1 MTLDLRSV
9 RVQVL
14 VGGVDLSTA
23 FVSLSIGGNALDDSG
38 WFKPRGQIVLAAYA
52 DGVTEDMDCRTNPGR
67 WAPGT
72 VVAVSVWLGSWVPLP
87 WRMRILAYPNR
98 PSPAEPTITLEV
110 GTDAD
115 LLNYRAPE
123 GDPGTDEYGT
133 PTGARTLINRALAK
147 AGAPSLAVG
156 DTITTLNL
164 PFSPEKN
171 TGGSWMTY
179 AGAVAYAARYIL
191 WQQTDGTI
199 RATPLTLDGLTPTAT
214 YTVGTD
220 EADYVLSPP
229 GEQPP
234 EVVQVQGTTYLI
246 EDATPD
252 DSVVEEIING
262 VLTRTEVRYEDW
274 GTSEPKI
281 IETVS
286 IPLNLMSPGKFP
298 GISALYPYQ
307 RTTTRKT
314 YDAWDRLIEEFSQ
327 VEQPSF
333 LVPFAAQTTALKIVG
348 QTVTTYEFPVSFVS
362 AGGDPATE
370 QIVREVKTSEVLK
383 GKTTIERA
391 LYRINGAP
399 LSLEDRTVTTE
410 TWEKK
415 GPELYLHRVN
425 VRDDSPDPTALPPR
439 NQPSQFSPPPATT
452 FRPAEKQRAELPY
465 SGKATFT
472 NAVGSG
478 FAEKLWSI
486 NLPSGMGISASQ
498 CRAHATLWGRIR
510 QGRQFGIR
518 WGGDVAAAWL
528 TNFSPVARVDITD
541 RGTTTAYLVEGFS
554 LEIDQRSAALGGMG
568 LELGIVSE
576 GGTITP
582 PAVQISR
589 DVRAV
594 AGGIRITATGG
605 ARIP

>member
-9 RVQVL
+9 SVQVL
-14 VGGVDLSTA
+14 VGGVDLSPA

-52 DGVTEDMDCRTNPGR
+52 DGITEDMDCRTNPGR

-87 WRMRILAYPNR
+87 WRLRILAYPNR

-133 PTGARTLINRALAK
+133 PTGAQTLINRALAQ

-171 TGGSWMTY
+171 TGGSWIAY
-179 AGAVAYAARYIL
+179 AGSVAYAARHIL
-191 WQQTDGTI
+191 WQQADGAI
-199 RATPLTLDGLTPTAT
+199 RATPLTLDGLTPTAS

-234 EVVQVQGTTYLI
+234 AVVQVQGTTYQI
-246 EDATPD
+246 EAVQDEALVTDDIVDGVRVVTTVSYRDRATFEPIYEEEVQQPI
-252 DSVVEEIING
+252 SVVLPNRDFGSTSPSTLIVASLTTQRKIYNGTTAILETEIDEVQRPIAVVFPDWSG
-262 VLTRTEVRYEDW
+262 SSPTSLIVGERLTTIY
-274 GTSEPKI
+274 
-281 IETVS
+281 
-286 IPLNLMSPGKFP
+286 
-298 GISALYPYQ
+298 
-307 RTTTRKT
+307 T
-314 YDAWDRLIEEFSQ
+314 YDSNGIVTKKVATKEAPRRSN
-327 VEQPSF
+327 PS
-333 LVPFAAQTTALKIVG
+333 LLSVI
-348 QTVTTYEFPVSFVS
+348 
-362 AGGDPATE
+362 
-370 QIVREVKTSEVLK
+370 QI
-383 GKTTIERA
+383 
-391 LYRINGAP
+391 
-399 LSLEDRTVTTE
+399 TTE
-410 TWEKK
+410 TWTKVGAEEYAYQRNQINKDTDTAAL
-415 GPELYLHRVN
+415 PELRGASTN
-425 VRDDSPDPTALPPR
+425 NT
-439 NQPSQFSPPPATT
+439 PPATQY
-452 FRPAEKQRAELPY
+452 RPAEKQRTELPY

-478 FAEKLWSI
+478 FAEKLWAI

-518 WGGDVAAAWL
+518 WGGDIAAAWL

-568 LELGIVSE
+568 LELGTVGE
-576 GGTITP
+576 GGTLTP

-589 DVRAV
+589 EVRAV
-594 AGGIRITATGG
+594 AGGIRVTATGG